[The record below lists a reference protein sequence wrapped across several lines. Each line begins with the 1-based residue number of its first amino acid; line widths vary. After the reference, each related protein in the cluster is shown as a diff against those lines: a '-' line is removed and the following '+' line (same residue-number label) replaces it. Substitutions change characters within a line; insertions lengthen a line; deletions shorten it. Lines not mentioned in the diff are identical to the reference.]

1 MIRSSALL
9 TVAAM
14 AMLVAG
20 AATANLSLIYLSI
33 AVSILAVS
41 ALAVGVLPR
50 RREIFGTSGAAPE
63 GVKPGWGAAKAAR
76 PTAGDR
82 VLKNRGGRA
91 DGRQDDREQQ
101 PDPAARLQKATS
113 GAGADPAS
121 RRWPGSIAAKGAPA
135 TARRGGGRPAG
146 RGRPARS
153 PSGREPAAREPAGR
167 EPAAREPRAREPG
180 AREPGAR
187 EPARGD
193 WAGRDKAARTGGG
206 REPAGRGT
214 AGRDATGREPVP
226 TGSTGRGAGW
236 LPPEGRVARPG
247 SGPDGPAEPGRDLAG
262 AGRNRQP
269 GRPGRGREQAA
280 ARADRDQAVARTD
293 RDQAAARTDRDQA
306 AARTDREQQRPGRDR
321 RDGDRAAAARADRDR
336 DETAAAQR
344 AEAFRLPPPGE
355 RARTRAEALGRAMAG
370 EPAGDDF
377 WDRVNEELAGS
388 GGQDPAQ
395 PAWPASAGPRAMGT
409 GEAAMPV
416 PGEAGDEPEPARPP
430 AGFRQAERPAWDRD
444 AIPQPPAEP
453 DEEQDRDERPGG
465 EAAGPRRDRVVP
477 RYVEDLAGGGGQR
490 EPEPEQAGADDR
502 ARADV
507 PPGTDR
513 EPAEAGTPGPAAS
526 GGWSAWSGTR
536 PAHAGDQVAADAGRG
551 DVAWAAE
558 AGSAGESAG
567 PDSTGGERTSLPA
580 TAGAAAEA
588 VAAADAGAYG
598 AGASVQGDEAFG
610 AEEAPGRAEPA
621 GAAESSPGREAASGA
636 ERTGAADGPGET
648 PGRTAQA
655 KDAAEPGSARASA
668 AGGATDESDTGAA
681 GEGDRAAHGGAD
693 GSAPLDGQV
702 AVVPGVPRYHR
713 RGCIL
718 IRFLSDGDLE
728 TTSRREA
735 EAAGLVPCKACQPD
749 KPASTG

>member
-167 EPAAREPRAREPG
+167 EPG

-280 ARADRDQAVARTD
+280 ARADRDQAVARAD
-293 RDQAAARTDRDQA
+293 RDQAAARTDRGQA

-477 RYVEDLAGGGGQR
+477 RYVEDLAGAAGSANRNQSRPARTTGRGR
-490 EPEPEQAGADDR
+490 TSRPERTGNR
-502 ARADV
+502 L
-507 PPGTDR
+507 
-513 EPAEAGTPGPAAS
+513 
-526 GGWSAWSGTR
+526 R
-536 PAHAGDQVAADAGRG
+536 PAH
-551 DVAWAAE
+551 
-558 AGSAGESAG
+558 
-567 PDSTGGERTSLPA
+567 
-580 TAGAAAEA
+580 
-588 VAAADAGAYG
+588 
-598 AGASVQGDEAFG
+598 QGLR
-610 AEEAPGRAEPA
+610 P
-621 GAAESSPGREAASGA
+621 
-636 ERTGAADGPGET
+636 
-648 PGRTAQA
+648 
-655 KDAAEPGSARASA
+655 A
-668 AGGATDESDTGAA
+668 AGGARGPAPAPPTPGTRSPRTPAAATLRGLPKPAAPAKARARTAPVVSAPAFRPPQAQQQRRSRPPMPALTGPGQASRAMRLSARRRRRVVPSPPGRRNLRRAGKQQAARDAPVPRMDRARRPAARRRLKAQRSPAAPAPVPRAGPQTRATPVQQVRAIARPTAALTVPHPWTARWRWYPGSPDTT
-681 GEGDRAAHGGAD
+681 GEG
-693 GSAPLDGQV
+693 
-702 AVVPGVPRYHR
+702 
-713 RGCIL
+713 
-718 IRFLSDGDLE
+718 
-728 TTSRREA
+728 
-735 EAAGLVPCKACQPD
+735 
-749 KPASTG
+749 AS